1 MAMEVRMRSL
11 ATMAL
16 ALFAFVS
23 YAGMPASSVQSTPG
37 VLAGIVKNRSGAP
50 VQGVKVELV
59 RDGSVVHS
67 TLSDVSGQFRF
78 TGVTAGSYVL
88 RASVKG
94 FETLIRHQVV
104 GESGADRVELTLTG
118 GPVDEE
124 LLSRSDAE
132 RRATAPATIAE
143 SPAAKNQLAFGAAA
157 ARSAAVCCPG
167 IVGPRFNTEAYDH
180 IQDNR
185 FHRVGTQPVSTFS
198 IDVDT
203 ASYSNVRRF
212 LLTEGKLPPADAV
225 RTEELLNYFRF
236 EYPKPQSDM
245 PFSVTTELGA
255 CPWNPKHRLA
265 LIGLNTARIDLENTP
280 PRNFVFLLDVSGSM
294 MPADKLPLVKSA
306 MRMLTE
312 TLRTEDR
319 VAIVVYAG
327 ASGLV
332 LPSTPGS
339 HKAAILGAIEELQAG
354 GSTNGAA
361 GIRLAYD
368 TAQRAF
374 IKGGINRVILA
385 TDGDFNVGVTSQG
398 ELVRLIE
405 EERQR
410 GIFLSVLGVGTGNV
424 KDSTMEKL
432 ANKGN
437 GNYAYLD
444 SVQEARRVL
453 IAEGGATLVT
463 VAKDVKIQVEFNPA
477 KVAAYRLIGYEN
489 RMLAREDF
497 KDDTKDAG
505 EIGAGHTVTA
515 IYELIPPGADVPGPD
530 VDPLKYQEE
539 VRPAGASKSSELMN
553 VKLRFKR
560 PDADVSREA
569 VFPVN
574 DRSTTSLTANL
585 GFASAVTQF
594 AMLLRKSE
602 FKGRASWASTLEL
615 ARRYKGE
622 DPGGYRA
629 EFIKLAE
636 LAAAL
641 DAASS
646 TEDK

>member
-1 MAMEVRMRSL
+1 MRSL
-11 ATMAL
+11 AAMAL
-16 ALFAFVS
+16 VLFAFVS

-37 VLAGIVKNRSGAP
+37 VLAGIVKNRAGAP

-67 TLSDVSGQFRF
+67 TVSDGSGHFRF
-78 TGVTAGSYVL
+78 TRVSAGSYVL

-104 GESGADRVELTLTG
+104 GESGADRVELTLAG

-124 LLSRSDAE
+124 WLSRSDAQKSVKPQA
-132 RRATAPATIAE
+132 RAAEIAAGQ
-143 SPAAKNQLAFGAAA
+143 SLAY
-157 ARSAAVCCPG
+157 SAAVAPSAPACCPG

-212 LLTEGKLPPADAV
+212 LLSEGRLPPADAV

-312 TLRTEDR
+312 TLRTGDR

-539 VRPAGASKSSELMN
+539 VRPVNASKSGELMN

-574 DRSTTSLTANL
+574 DRNVTSLTPNL

-602 FKGRASWASTLEL
+602 FKGRASWPSTLEL
-615 ARRYKGE
+615 ARRFKGE
-622 DPGGYRA
+622 DPGGDRA

-636 LAAAL
+636 LAAAM
-641 DAASS
+641 DVATT

>member
-1 MAMEVRMRSL
+1 MRSL
-11 ATMAL
+11 AAVAL
-16 ALFAFVS
+16 ALFALVS
-23 YAGMPASSVQSTPG
+23 YVGVPETPAGIPESFSQTAVGT
-37 VLAGIVKNRSGAP
+37 LAGVVKSRAGKP
-50 VQGVKVELV
+50 IQGVKVELV
-59 RDGSVVHS
+59 QDGRVAQSAM
-67 TLSDVSGQFRF
+67 TDVEGRFRF
-78 TGVTAGSYVL
+78 SRVAAGSYVL
-88 RASVKG
+88 RASAQG

-104 GESGADRVELTLTG
+104 GQSGTDPVELTLAG
-118 GPVDEE
+118 GPVEEE
-124 LLSRSDAE
+124 LLKRSDVERKSIAAPQAAAE
-132 RRATAPATIAE
+132 MAAGKSVHPFSPAPA
-143 SPAAKNQLAFGAAA
+143 PP
-157 ARSAAVCCPG
+157 CCPG
-167 IVGPRFNTEAYDH
+167 VRDRAFNTEAYDH

-185 FHRVGTQPVSTFS
+185 FHRVRTQPVSTFS

-212 LLTEGKLPPADAV
+212 LLSEGRLPPADAV

-236 EYPKPQSDM
+236 EYPKPNSDA
-245 PFSVTTELGA
+245 PFSVTTELGP
-255 CPWNPKHRLA
+255 CPWNPRHRLA
-265 LIGLNTARIDLENTP
+265 LIGLNTARIDVENTP

-294 MPADKLPLVKSA
+294 MPSDKLPLVKSA

-477 KVAAYRLIGYEN
+477 TVGAYRLIGYEN

-539 VRPAGASKSSELMN
+539 VRPAGGSKSGELMN

-560 PDADVSREA
+560 PDGEVSRES
-569 VFPVN
+569 VYPVN
-574 DRSTTSLTANL
+574 DRNVASLSPNL
-585 GFASAVTQF
+585 GFATAVTQF

-602 FKGRASWASTLEL
+602 FKGRASWPSTLEL
-615 ARRYKGE
+615 ARRFKGD

-641 DAASS
+641 DATT

>member
-1 MAMEVRMRSL
+1 MRSL
-11 ATMAL
+11 AAVAL
-16 ALFAFVS
+16 ALFALVS
-23 YAGMPASSVQSTPG
+23 YAGIPEPPAGISGSLTQTG
-37 VLAGIVKNRSGAP
+37 ARTLAGIVKNRSGAP

-67 TLSDVSGQFRF
+67 TLSDASGQFRF
-78 TGVTAGSYVL
+78 TGVAAGSYVL

-104 GESGADRVELTLTG
+104 GESGADQVELTLAG

-124 LLSRSDAE
+124 LRSRSDAE
-132 RRATAPATIAE
+132 KSVRPQSRAAE
-143 SPAAKNQLAFGAAA
+143 LAAGQRQLAFGGAAA
-157 ARSAAVCCPG
+157 PSAPACCPG

-185 FHRVGTQPVSTFS
+185 FHRVGAQPVSTFS

-212 LLTEGKLPPADAV
+212 LLSESRLPPADAV

-236 EYPKPQSDM
+236 DYSKPNTDV
-245 PFSVTTELGA
+245 PFSVTTELGP
-255 CPWNPKHRLA
+255 CPWNPKHKLA
-265 LIGLNTARIDLENTP
+265 LIGLNTARIDVENTP

-327 ASGLV
+327 ASGLA

-339 HKAAILGAIEELQAG
+339 P
-354 GSTNGAA
+354 
-361 GIRLAYD
+361 
-368 TAQRAF
+368 
-374 IKGGINRVILA
+374 KGRINRVILA

-444 SVQEARRVL
+444 SLQEARRVL

-515 IYELIPPGADVPGPD
+515 LYELIPPGGDVPGPD

-539 VRPAGASKSSELMN
+539 VRPASASKSSELMN

-574 DRSTTSLTANL
+574 DRNATSLTSNL

-602 FKGRASWASTLEL
+602 FKGRASWSSTLEL
-615 ARRYKGE
+615 ARRFKGE

-641 DAASS
+641 DSPAT

>member
-11 ATMAL
+11 AAMAL

-23 YAGMPASSVQSTPG
+23 YAGMPAPPVQSAPG
-37 VLAGIVKNRSGAP
+37 VLAGIVKSRSGAL
-50 VQGVKVELV
+50 VQGAKVELV
-59 RDGSVVHS
+59 RDGRVVQV
-67 TLSDVSGQFRF
+67 TTTDAQGRFRF
-78 TGVTAGSYVL
+78 NQVAAGSYVL
-88 RASVKG
+88 RAAAEG
-94 FETLIRHQVV
+94 FETLIRHQIVAA
-104 GESGADRVELTLTG
+104 SGTDSVELMLAG
-118 GPVDEE
+118 GPVMKDMTT
-124 LLSRSDAE
+124 RAE
-132 RRATAPATIAE
+132 MEQRPMVSGRAVAKEVAPGASVYPLA
-143 SPAAKNQLAFGAAA
+143 SPPPAA
-157 ARSAAVCCPG
+157 CCPG
-167 IVGPRFNTEAYDH
+167 IVGPRFDTEAYDH

-185 FHRVGTQPVSTFS
+185 FHRVGAQPVSTFS

-212 LLTEGKLPPADAV
+212 LLSEGRLPPADAV

-236 EYPKPQSDM
+236 EYPKPNGET
-245 PFSVTTELGA
+245 PFSVTTELGP

-265 LIGLNTARIDLENTP
+265 LIGLNTARLDLENTP

-312 TLRTEDR
+312 TLRAEDR

-327 ASGLV
+327 ASGLA

-339 HKAAILGAIEELQAG
+339 HKSAILGAIEELQAG

-497 KDDTKDAG
+497 KDDKKDAG

-515 IYELIPPGADVPGPD
+515 IYELIPPGVDVPGPD
-530 VDPLKYQEE
+530 VDPLKYQQE
-539 VRPAGASKSSELMN
+539 VRPAGASKSGELMN
-553 VKLRFKR
+553 VKLRFKQ
-560 PDADVSREA
+560 PDGETSREA
-569 VFPVN
+569 VYPVT
-574 DRSTTSLTANL
+574 DRNSSSLTANL

-602 FKGRASWASTLEL
+602 FKGRTSWPSTLEL
-615 ARRYKGE
+615 ARRFMVE

-629 EFIKLAE
+629 EFIKLAG
-636 LAAAL
+636 LAAAM
-641 DAASS
+641 DAAAT